1 MVGVLRVPASG
12 RPPYILIL
20 RRQPAGIRDVCSPP
34 FGMLSKQDKTTAETQ
49 LSESLTEVQHDAT
62 CVCVTTDLLLHSP
75 VMDL

>member
-1 MVGVLRVPASG
+1 MVGVLWVPASG
-12 RPPYILIL
+12 RPPCILIL

-34 FGMLSKQDKTTAETQ
+34 FGMLSKQDTATAETQ
-49 LSESLTEVQHDAT
+49 LSESLTTRCDV